1 MRLAGDTTQVTE
13 EASSQPKLRVDTPTL
28 LDCFFV
34 FGIGLAVFSTLISL
48 LQNVHLETTNGLWK
62 SEPVGK
68 WVVLAPDRSL
78 DPSNLLYFPGHG
90 FVIRTFLPE
99 SLGPV
104 WKRMAYLNAF
114 YGAMALAC
122 THFLIAALTRSRLL
136 AWGGSLFQMGC
147 GFFLLLSII
156 NEDIMAS
163 YAWLAAA
170 LALAV
175 ATWDRPSWLRIA
187 SVGILFTISWLFEW
201 RVLFPTLPA
210 LTLACMM
217 LPGRWTQRLKWAG
230 VFLGSIFLTV
240 ACTALIARGQPG
252 MPASFSSC
260 FRAIVWTGK
269 GIGSGWGGF
278 RSEKFEFLQVG
289 VAQSLLGGHNCLSL
303 KLDLDQ
309 SLQVSVSL
317 AVICLL
323 AVAFVVQIWRNRMH
337 ARYRV
342 AFASLGGTLFCGQ
355 VMNLY
360 TQPQDPQMQINVMA
374 WLASGWALFG
384 SLVLGFEPLR
394 SRYRAVAFISVSLL
408 PLVYNVN
415 QFWPHRGLDTQ
426 RFQELIR
433 IQEKFDLKDTVFVSQ
448 GFDGYTT
455 WRFIEWKQPQT
466 FPPQLDLPPRREGS
480 LAVPLYL
487 ITDAIHNP
495 NHTPQEHAKHIT
507 DHIDRALELNY
518 RVAIDRIWDF
528 DEAKLAESFS
538 TVCGPQKPQAIHAAL
553 HTRYQATLVY
563 DDPTLG
569 PQYELRR
576 VDASEKIIDASDE
589 KRERDESN
597 GSVNTFYESSGGSH
611 DDERA

>member
-1 MRLAGDTTQVTE
+1 MPLERNLSRFSMPLLMRLVGNTTQVTE
-13 EASSQPKLRVDTPTL
+13 EASSQPKLRVDTPAL
-28 LDCFFV
+28 LDCLFV

-48 LQNVHLETTNGLWK
+48 LQNAHLETTNGLWK
-62 SEPVGK
+62 SEPVAK
-68 WVVLAPDRSL
+68 WVELAPDRSL

-175 ATWDRPSWLRIA
+175 ATWDRPSRLRIA

-210 LTLACMM
+210 LTLACLM

-230 VFLGSIFLTV
+230 VFLGSVFLTV

-252 MPASFSSC
+252 MPATFTDC
-260 FRAIVWTGK
+260 FRTIVWTGK

-278 RSEKFEFLQVG
+278 RIEKIAFLRAG
-289 VAQSLLGGHNCLSL
+289 VAQSLLGGHNLHGGQLNSYQNLQLS
-303 KLDLDQ
+303 
-309 SLQVSVSL
+309 VGL
-317 AVICLL
+317 AVIGLL
-323 AVAFVVQIWRNRMH
+323 AVAFVVQVWRNRKD

-342 AFASLGGTLFCGQ
+342 AFSSLGGTLFCGQ

-384 SLVLGFEPLR
+384 ALVLGSEPLR
-394 SRYRAVAFISVSLL
+394 SRYREAAFLCASLL
-408 PLVYNVN
+408 PLAYNVN
-415 QFWPHRGLDTQ
+415 EFWPHRGLDTQ
-426 RFQELIR
+426 N
-433 IQEKFDLKDTVFVSQ
+433 IQALVRVKEKFDLKDTVFVSH
-448 GFDGYTT
+448 GFDGYIT
-455 WRFIEWKQPQT
+455 WRFVEWKQPQT
-466 FPPQLDLPPRREGS
+466 FPPTLDEPPRHEES
-480 LAVPLYL
+480 LAAPLYL
-487 ITDAIHNP
+487 INDAVRNP
-495 NHTPQEHAKHIT
+495 SHTPQEHAKHIT
-507 DHIDRALELNY
+507 DHIDRALELKY
-518 RVAIDRIWDF
+518 RVVIDRIWDA
-528 DEAKLAESFS
+528 DEALLVTSFS

-553 HTRYQATLVY
+553 HAQYRATLVY
-563 DDPTLG
+563 NDPILG

-576 VDASEKIIDASDE
+576 VDDP
-589 KRERDESN
+589 ERVVS
-597 GSVNTFYESSGGSH
+597 FR
-611 DDERA
+611 DDTARK